1 MTTKKKILI
10 VDDEVG
16 IVDEIRD
23 FLTEEGYD
31 VQTADTVKAGIAL
44 VTSFK
49 PDVLI
54 VDMKLPDASG
64 IDVLRVCRNELPQT
78 KTLVVTG
85 YVDQKIMDEAENMG
99 RDMFLQKP
107 FDLVTLIEEIQKF
120 LSWD

>member
-1 MTTKKKILI
+1 MDAKKKILI

-23 FLTEEGYD
+23 FLTEEGYE
-31 VQTADTVKAGIAL
+31 VRTADTVKAGIAL
-44 VTSFK
+44 VTEFK

-64 IDVLRVCRNELPQT
+64 IDVLRVCRAELPNT

-85 YVDQKIMDEAENMG
+85 YVDQKVMDEAENMG

-120 LSWD
+120 LS

>member
-1 MTTKKKILI
+1 MNLVRKKILI

-16 IVDEIRD
+16 IVDEVRD

-44 VTSFK
+44 VISFR

-64 IDVLRVCRNELPQT
+64 IDVLRVCRAELPNT

-85 YVDQKIMDEAENMG
+85 YVDQKVMDEAENMG

-120 LSWD
+120 LS

>member
-1 MTTKKKILI
+1 MDVKKKILI

-23 FLTEEGYD
+23 FLTEEGYE
-31 VQTADTVKAGIAL
+31 VKTADTVKAGISL
-44 VTSFK
+44 VTEFK

-64 IDVLRVCRNELPQT
+64 IDVLRVCRNELPNT

-85 YVDQKIMDEAENMG
+85 YVDQKVMDEAENMG

-120 LSWD
+120 LN

>member
-1 MTTKKKILI
+1 MSEKKKILI

-23 FLTEEGYD
+23 FLQEEGYD
-31 VQTADTVKAGIAL
+31 VHTADTVKAGIVA

-64 IDVLRVCRNELPQT
+64 IDVLHVCRKELPDT

-85 YVDQKIMDEAENMG
+85 YVDQRVMDEAEELG

-107 FDLVTLIEEIQKF
+107 FDLVALIEEIQKF
-120 LSWD
+120 VK

>member
-1 MTTKKKILI
+1 MSAKKKILI

-23 FLTEEGYD
+23 FLTEEGYE
-31 VQTADTVKAGIAL
+31 VQTADTVKAGIAM
-44 VTSFK
+44 VTSFR

-64 IDVLRVCRNELPQT
+64 IDVLRVCRAELPNT

-85 YVDQKIMDEAENMG
+85 YVDQKVMDEAENMG

-120 LSWD
+120 LS